1 MTTSVV
7 VDKIPN
13 CDFCKEPTPA
23 YADGQTMMGPWANM
37 CKPCFDMYGVG
48 LGLGKGQR
56 LLTKSETVTIED
68 GYGLPHI
75 VPITEEWREQ

>member
-48 LGLGKGQR
+48 MG
-56 LLTKSETVTIED
+56 TV
-68 GYGLPHI
+68 YHI
-75 VPITEEWREQ
+75 LFPSLRNGGSNNECQDKR